1 MYVCFRTQLAMKG
14 RLNSWLNKGKLMM
27 QEWEVKIQRLEIWL
41 LVRKVMTHKFW
52 VKDKVHC
59 LAILSALGFDLREKS
74 TSSETISVLPYI
86 RNDSTVLMANLTRS
100 LYSDPTLELAY
111 VLRNILFFIFPQ
123 SLYEVS
129 VYSLSEMRT

>member
-1 MYVCFRTQLAMKG
+1 MKG

-123 SLYEVS
+123 SLYEVPI
-129 VYSLSEMRT
+129 YSLSKMRI

>member
-1 MYVCFRTQLAMKG
+1 MKG

-74 TSSETISVLPYI
+74 TSSETISVLPYF

-100 LYSDPTLELAY
+100 LYGDPTLEFAY
-111 VLRNILFFIFPQ
+111 MYLEKYSPLHFPTI
-123 SLYEVS
+123 S
-129 VYSLSEMRT
+129 VRGSDKFPL

>member
-14 RLNSWLNKGKLMM
+14 RVNSWLNRGKLIL

-86 RNDSTVLMANLTRS
+86 KNDSTVLMANLTRS

-123 SLYEVS
+123 SLYEVPI
-129 VYSLSEMRT
+129 YSLSKMRI

>member
-1 MYVCFRTQLAMKG
+1 MKG

-86 RNDSTVLMANLTRS
+86 KNDSTVLMANLTRS

-123 SLYEVS
+123 SLYEVPI
-129 VYSLSEMRT
+129 YSLSKMRI

>member
-14 RLNSWLNKGKLMM
+14 RVNSWLNKGKLMM

-86 RNDSTVLMANLTRS
+86 KNDSTVLMANLTRS

-123 SLYEVS
+123 SLYEVPI
-129 VYSLSEMRT
+129 YSLSKMMI

>member
-1 MYVCFRTQLAMKG
+1 
-14 RLNSWLNKGKLMM
+14 
-27 QEWEVKIQRLEIWL
+27 
-41 LVRKVMTHKFW
+41 MTHKFW

-123 SLYEVS
+123 SLYEVPI
-129 VYSLSEMRT
+129 YSLSKMRI

>member
-14 RLNSWLNKGKLMM
+14 RVNSWLNRGKLMM
-27 QEWEVKIQRLEIWL
+27 QEQEVKIQGLEIWL

-123 SLYEVS
+123 SLYEVPI
-129 VYSLSEMRT
+129 YSLSKMRI

>member
-86 RNDSTVLMANLTRS
+86 KNDSTVLMANLTRS

-123 SLYEVS
+123 SLYEAPI
-129 VYSLSEMRT
+129 YSLSKMRI

>member
-86 RNDSTVLMANLTRS
+86 KNDSTVLMANLTRS

-123 SLYEVS
+123 SLYEVPI
-129 VYSLSEMRT
+129 YSLSKMRI